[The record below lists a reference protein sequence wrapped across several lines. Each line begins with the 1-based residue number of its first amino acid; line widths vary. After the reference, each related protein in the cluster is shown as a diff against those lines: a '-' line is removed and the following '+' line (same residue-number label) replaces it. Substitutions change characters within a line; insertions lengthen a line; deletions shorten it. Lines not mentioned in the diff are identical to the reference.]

1 MSLYWRK
8 YTIDIPSNGA
18 HHGGEKRGNFSVIGF
33 QKALDTLE
41 WRFIKKILE
50 LCNFGENVKKW
61 VRIVYANIE
70 SAVMIMVL
78 PPSGLNQ
85 QGGSG
90 KAVRFLRIS
99 SYLGPKYY
107 RTNFVR
113 QQKSKGLIYL
123 ETIMTSHE

>member
-70 SAVMIMVL
+70 SAVMNNGFATIWFK
-78 PPSGLNQ
+78 PTRGIR
-85 QGGSG
+85 QGCPLSPNLFILGAEILSN
-90 KAVRFLRIS
+90 KLRQTAEI
-99 SYLGPKYY
+99 
-107 RTNFVR
+107 
-113 QQKSKGLIYL
+113 KGINLFGNYNDQP
-123 ETIMTSHE
+123 